1 MITYDWIFT
10 NFEVLPQLDALE
22 NVVSNISWVYKGTAE
37 DGKTF
42 SLDGVST
49 LGSPDLDN
57 FTSFKQLTKEW
68 AIEVCSNNINNS
80 RTIEEMQEHIA
91 LDISLQ
97 VPATVVETLPP
108 PF

>member
-22 NVVSNISWVYKGTAE
+22 NVVKTISWVYKGTAE

-42 SLDGVST
+42 SIDGVSY
-49 LGSPDLDN
+49 LGAPDVNN
-57 FTSFKQLTKEW
+57 FTSFDQLTKDW

-80 RTIEEMQEHIA
+80 RTIGDIQEHIA